1 MFQRR
6 VSNTIGFYTYWS
18 RYAHGFGDVDK
29 DHWLGLEAIHKLTF
43 SGHADLSIRVGDN
56 GRFYDLYVS
65 GFKVK
70 DAKHLSESLIRPG
83 ILSKTSGA
91 FMFLEQNKDR
101 LWVP

>member
-1 MFQRR
+1 MYEPIIGKNVLCDTHYGWIYIQRR

-70 DAKHLSESLIRPG
+70 DAKH
-83 ILSKTSGA
+83 
-91 FMFLEQNKDR
+91 
-101 LWVP
+101 